1 MYKFTL
7 TDKFRQ
13 RGVSPDAISPEMRNQ
28 FDAIFSESG
37 STLDR
42 KIQVRLDEKVI
53 RFFYYLEDV
62 NEDVLIEKNYKE
74 IASISLTNVKE
85 TGYDILH
92 FRKQVIGKC
101 PEKKLPDIDSS
112 ILNNLVGH
120 PKSNEENL
128 LIYNFPFVDGWNFDD
143 QTNEPISKEQFAF
156 LMQCCF
162 LYFILDMEN
171 RESDL
176 AQSPLYEDVRGKL
189 RQSDV
194 YQLLCAKLKY
204 TIRLYKDVSPLSQDD
219 YSFVTQKFADR
230 LMDSRI
236 NKVIAPYDYPDK
248 ESYCVRKLK
257 ESCFVRKTKTWGI
270 RLFTKKAKTS
280 TQLWFYDPEVELE
293 AILEK
298 NRKQEHLQKHYKNNH
313 KSDQKGQ
320 PICLED
326 SLLLKIRDF
335 LYSKH
340 ALGHAMVER
349 IGKHLFAC
357 GQWIMAISSL
367 SLLLAII
374 LSINEPNLFD
384 CIVSK
389 VFPICIAV
397 FSFAF
402 IIYIAILDCVNRK
415 KETNNSVK
423 YKWRCHQLLVLV
435 PLLILITTALLS
447 VCTPILRVIVFCIIV
462 ALAVLYFILF
472 SGLVNKNG
480 WVKVFLPRILVAELA
495 AWLTIGIAEDL
506 VKSMLWIDEWWILVA
521 AIVAVVILISIILFG
536 EIKQH
541 SPYIN
546 GYKIIQRD
554 LYIFNHALF
563 FAMGFGIIM
572 QVIFYDNLIKN
583 SDVIASVVFNDYFD
597 DANYYC
603 QNLIDLDNAKKQY
616 HDYCSSNSSL
626 KNIEM
631 YGSAISNQKYLL
643 NDSTLVQT
651 TTIVKQ
657 KTSRTS
663 KEGPD
668 NHNNIVEHYNEIVN
682 NLNDFYKNHVD
693 TNEKTWINHTLRALN
708 DTVDSIN
715 DRIKIEN
722 QEKLRRQLP
731 VDLGKEISRVRRNM
745 LKSNNYDTLMS
756 WATITHSVKS
766 NTGSACLDTL
776 TVEAIREHN
785 CCYDVNLKIGKEPKR
800 IFPTLLIFH
809 TLIVLVL
816 AFVTQ
821 LLISD
826 KSVTEPL

>member
-1 MYKFTL
+1 MFKFEPAERCL
-7 TDKFRQ
+7 YG
-13 RGVSPDAISPEMRNQ
+13 GVSPAVIGHSIRNE
-28 FDAIFSESG
+28 FLMSFG
-37 STLDR
+37 YP
-42 KIQVRLDEKVI
+42 KIDYRVSVVLNERNIQ
-53 RFFYYLEDV
+53 FFYYNGESIDLQDAR
-62 NEDVLIEKNYKE
+62 DIDKLIEVG
-74 IASISLTNVKE
+74 AISLTNPKE
-85 TGYDILH
+85 TGDDILK
-92 FRKQVIGKC
+92 FPKIGDTRRPTDLKLNFFKIPEGQDNKIPEGQDNVKPILSSFQKQFY
-101 PEKKLPDIDSS
+101 S
-112 ILNNLVGH
+112 
-120 PKSNEENL
+120 
-128 LIYNFPFVDGWNFDD
+128 FPFLKKPKKADKKTFGKREEKGIDKNEFENFR
-143 QTNEPISKEQFAF
+143 NFI
-156 LMQCCF
+156 QCCLLAF
-162 LYFILDMEN
+162 VFEFED
-171 RESDL
+171 REESFSH
-176 AQSPLYEDVRGKL
+176 SPLYDKVRDSL
-189 RQSDV
+189 RNSDV
-194 YQLLCAKLKY
+194 YNLLSAKIRY
-204 TIRLYKDVSPLSQDD
+204 TLHVPEKEVCYNLDEYSYK
-219 YSFVTQKFADR
+219 TRKFADR
-230 LMDSRI
+230 LMNSRL
-236 NKVIAPYDYPDK
+236 NKVISPYNYPTN
-248 ESYCVRKLK
+248 KLK
-257 ESCFVRKTKTWGI
+257 SNT
-270 RLFTKKAKTS
+270 LS
-280 TQLWFYDPEVELE
+280 QPWFYDPEEELE
-293 AILEK
+293 AILEQ
-298 NRKQEHLQKHYKNNH
+298 NRRQSH
-313 KSDQKGQ
+313 SDSDTV
-320 PICLED
+320 LD
-326 SLLLKIRDF
+326 DNLVLKIRDF